1 LRSPK
6 FETINLKSLPGHVT
20 PQKNSPG
27 VEAIN
32 DEKPMLQNENDL
44 IKLTM
49 PPKVNLQAPASQ
61 NYTNSPP
68 VVEPSRPKQHNFV
81 NKGFTKVCA
90 DRQYN
95 YIRKK
100 SEVEAEME
108 PDLDKTNE
116 EIELI
121 DLGINMETISHLQF
135 EQAQYSR

>member
-1 LRSPK
+1 MRSPK
-6 FETINLKSLPGHVT
+6 FETINSKSLPGHVT
-20 PQKNSPG
+20 PQKDSPD
-27 VEAIN
+27 VEVIN
-32 DEKPMLQNENDL
+32 DDKPMSQNENDL

-49 PPKVNLQAPASQ
+49 PPKANLEAPASQ

-68 VVEPSRPKQHNFV
+68 ILELGRPKQHNFV
-81 NKGFTKVCA
+81 FTKVCA

>member
-1 LRSPK
+1 
-6 FETINLKSLPGHVT
+6 LKTLPGNVT
-20 PQKNSPG
+20 PQKNSQG

-32 DEKPMLQNENDL
+32 DDKPMLQTENAL
-44 IKLTM
+44 INLTV
-49 PPKVNLQAPASQ
+49 PPKLYARLVNLDAPVSQ

-68 VVEPSRPKQHNFV
+68 VAEPRRPKQHNYV
-81 NKGFTKVCA
+81 FTKVCA

-100 SEVEAEME
+100 SEAEAEME